1 MRGRA
6 RASILLMR
14 ACVESVSACEKQ
26 VPARSQPPNSMRP
39 VFHYDENAVPRF
51 SGHLRGLILEY
62 DPSRDGATEM
72 VPLGYIPDVEQTF
85 SYFEAASG
93 ICNEKGVTI
102 AECTCSAIFGAEP
115 LPGSKPL
122 LGYMELTRL
131 ALERCCTAREAVD
144 LMGALAEEYGFYG
157 NTIANTGCAESLVV
171 ADKEEAWIFHVLADD
186 TKTSAIWAAARVPDG
201 HAAAVTN
208 MFVIREVALDNPDR
222 FRYSKSM
229 LHAAVRNSLWAPGTR
244 LLYGLLL
251 YLLLYFTSCTLLLV
265 SIHARCPPHPPTPTH
280 THSHTHIPTYPP
292 THQPTPTHKHT
303 YTPHTHT
310 HNRTAV

>member
-1 MRGRA
+1 
-6 RASILLMR
+6 
-14 ACVESVSACEKQ
+14 
-26 VPARSQPPNSMRP
+26 MRP

-229 LHAAVRNSLWAPGTR
+229 LHAAVRNNLWAPGNT
-244 LLYGLLL
+244 LLDVLLP
-251 YLLLYFTSCTLLLV
+251 YFTTC
-265 SIHARCPPHPPTPTH
+265 IYPCAMPPTPTH
-280 THSHTHIPTYPP
+280 TYPHTPTHPHTHIPT
-292 THQPTPTHKHT
+292 HTPTHTHPQTHVHT
-303 YTPHTHT
+303 THTHT
-310 HNRTAV
+310 QQDSRLTSPRSILTARPGTNTTVGGDSGGHSPSSNLPCTSLQTTRT